1 MDDRGTLEFLALCSA
16 CDVGGFETASQYLTQ
31 DMFSLEETRTGW
43 KVIQAIYKAGN
54 DRVDYAQLLDGMQD
68 AGVKVTSEWIDGI
81 SKSAWESSHAAYHA
95 KRLVASY
102 RADRL
107 RAISEIVTRQRL
119 ATDDWMRWLQSEIES
134 IAGGIEKECQSIA
147 DVLATPDSEARI
159 VTTGFQ
165 LLNQRLGGGMR
176 AKELI
181 VAGGRP
187 GAGKTTLMMQMALQ
201 SAVQQ
206 GTRTL
211 IVTIEMAA
219 KELIKRMLRTVDRE
233 KLERLPI
240 FIRDD
245 LTEWRQME
253 AAIKQAIRSK
263 GIELVVVDYIQR
275 IRHDG
280 TDHRER
286 QIAEISGGL
295 KDIARTCDIPVIAG
309 SQLNRESAR
318 NGSRPTL
325 KDLRE
330 SGAIEQDADIVL
342 LLGQTDEDSN
352 ARTFDIAKQRNG
364 PTGKYELRLDGPAF
378 WFHEVDESEK
388 YQEAASQWS

>member
-1 MDDRGTLEFLALCSA
+1 MDDRKTLEFLALCSA
-16 CDVGGFETASQYLTQ
+16 CMVDGFEKASQYVTE
-31 DMFSLEETRTGW
+31 DMFSLDDMRTGW
-43 KVIQAIYKAGN
+43 KVIQGVYKAGN

-68 AGVKVTSEWIDGI
+68 AGVPITKEWIEGI
-81 SKSAWESSHAAYHA
+81 TQSAWECSHATYHA
-95 KRLVASY
+95 KRLVAAY

-107 RAISEIVTRQRL
+107 RAISEVITRQRL
-119 ATDDWMRWLQSEIES
+119 VTDDRMKWLQSEIEA
-134 IAGGIEKECQSIA
+134 IAGGVEKECMSIA
-147 DVLATPDSEARI
+147 DVLATPETEQRVI
-159 VTTGFQ
+159 TTGFP
-165 LLNQRLGGGMR
+165 LLNQRLSGGMR

-187 GAGKTTLMMQMALQ
+187 GAGKTTLMMQIALQ
-201 SAVQQ
+201 AAFEA

-219 KELIKRMLRTVDRE
+219 RELIKRMLKRVDRE
-233 KLERLPI
+233 RLERLPI

-275 IRHDG
+275 ITHNG

-342 LLGQTDEDSN
+342 LLGQSEEDTN

-378 WFHEVDESEK
+378 WFYEVDESEK
-388 YQEAASQWS
+388 YGEVTNKWD